1 MMQYVDR
8 LREYLNRFRTYSTNM
23 DFGDILEIV
32 IIAILVYY
40 ILAWMKTTR
49 AWALLKGLI
58 VIGGFMLIAVFMEMK
73 TILWIGEKVLGFA
86 VTALIIVLQPELR
99 KALEELGNK
108 NLFSDF
114 TGKFP
119 FDSRRRIG
127 DGMLSEKSINEIAKA
142 CVEMGRVRTGALIVI
157 ERTESLREYA
167 RTGIDI
173 DALVT
178 SQLLINIF
186 EKNTPLHDGAV
197 IITGDRVSSATCYL
211 PLTDNLKL
219 SKDLGTRHRA
229 AVGISEATDSV
240 TVIVSEETGKISLA
254 FEGEL
259 ITDLSQEKLKSL
271 IHQILKKETDEENGE
286 GQKGRFLWKGRSKSK
301 E

>member
-1 MMQYVDR
+1 MMQYIDR
-8 LREYLNRFRTYSTNM
+8 LKDYLNRFRTYSMNM
-23 DFGDILEIV
+23 DFGDVLEII
-32 IIAILVYY
+32 IIAVLVYY

-49 AWALLKGLI
+49 AWTLLKGI
-58 VIGGFMLIAVFMEMK
+58 VVIGGFMLLAVFMEMK
-73 TILWIGEKVLGFA
+73 TILWISEKVLGFA
-86 VTALIIVLQPELR
+86 VMALIIVLQPELR

-114 TGKFP
+114 TGKLP
-119 FDSRRRIG
+119 FDTRKKAG

-157 ERTESLREYA
+157 ERAESLREYA

-197 IITGDRVSSATCYL
+197 IITGNRVSSATCYL
-211 PLTDNLKL
+211 PLSDSLNL

-229 AVGISEATDSV
+229 GVGISEATDSV
-240 TVIVSEETGKISLA
+240 TIIVSEETGKISLA
-254 FEGEL
+254 YGGEL
-259 ITDLSQEKLKSL
+259 ITDLTQEKLKSL
-271 IHQILKKETDEENGE
+271 IRQLVMKESEEQPKE
-286 GQKGRFLWKGRSKSK
+286 KQKGMLPWKGRSKA
-301 E
+301 

>member
-1 MMQYVDR
+1 MMQYVER
-8 LREYLNRFRTYSTNM
+8 LKDYLNRFRTYSTNM
-23 DFGDILEIV
+23 DFGDYLEII
-32 IIAILVYY
+32 IIAVLVYY

-58 VIGGFMLIAVFMEMK
+58 VIGGFMLVAVFMEMK

-108 NLFSDF
+108 NLFADF
-114 TGKFP
+114 TGRLP
-119 FDSRRRIG
+119 FDSRRKAG
-127 DGMLSEKSINEIAKA
+127 DGTLSEKSINEIAKA

-157 ERTESLREYA
+157 ERNESLREYS

-197 IITGDRVSSATCYL
+197 IITGNRVSSATCYL
-211 PLTDNLKL
+211 PLSDSLRL

-240 TVIVSEETGKISLA
+240 TIIVSEETGTISLA

-259 ITDLSQEKLKSL
+259 ISNLDQEKLKSL
-271 IHQILKKETDEENGE
+271 IHQLVMKETEDKSGNA
-286 GQKGRFLWKGRSKSK
+286 QKGKFLWMGRSKSK

>member
-1 MMQYVDR
+1 MQYVER
-8 LREYLNRFRTYSTNM
+8 LKDYLNRFKIYSTNM
-23 DFGDILEIV
+23 DFGDVLEIA

-108 NLFSDF
+108 NLFADF
-114 TGKFP
+114 TGRFP
-119 FDSRRRIG
+119 FDSRKKIG
-127 DGMLSEKSINEIAKA
+127 DGMLTDKSISEIAKA

-157 ERTESLREYA
+157 EREESLKEYT

-197 IITGDRVSSATCYL
+197 VITGNRVSSATCYL
-211 PLTDNLKL
+211 PLSDNLRL
-219 SKDLGTRHRA
+219 SKELGTRHRA

-259 ITDLSQEKLKSL
+259 ITDLDQERLKSL
-271 IHQILKKETDEENGE
+271 IHQIIMKEPEEKAGDA
-286 GQKGRFLWKGRSKSK
+286 QKGRFLWKGRSKAK
-301 E
+301 G

>member
-1 MMQYVDR
+1 MMQYIDR
-8 LREYLNRFRTYSTNM
+8 LKDYLNRFKTYSMNM
-23 DFGDILEIV
+23 DFGDVLEII
-32 IIAILVYY
+32 IIAVLVYY

-49 AWALLKGLI
+49 AWTLLKGI
-58 VIGGFMLIAVFMEMK
+58 VVIGGFMLLAVFMEMK
-73 TILWIGEKVLGFA
+73 TILWISEKVLGFA
-86 VTALIIVLQPELR
+86 VMALIIVLQPELR

-114 TGKFP
+114 TGKLP
-119 FDSRRRIG
+119 FDTRKKGG
-127 DGMLSEKSINEIAKA
+127 DGTLSEKSINEIAKA

-157 ERTESLREYA
+157 ERAESLREYA

-197 IITGDRVSSATCYL
+197 IITGNRVSSATCYL
-211 PLTDNLKL
+211 PLSDSLNL

-229 AVGISEATDSV
+229 GVGISEATDSV
-240 TVIVSEETGKISLA
+240 TIIVSEETGKISLA
-254 FEGEL
+254 YGGEL
-259 ITDLSQEKLKSL
+259 ITDLTQEKLKSL
-271 IHQILKKETDEENGE
+271 IRQLVMKESEEQPKE
-286 GQKGRFLWKGRSKSK
+286 KQKGVLPWKGRSKA
-301 E
+301 

>member
-1 MMQYVDR
+1 MQYIDR
-8 LREYLNRFRTYSTNM
+8 LKDYLNRFKTYSMNM
-23 DFGDILEIV
+23 DFGDVLEII
-32 IIAILVYY
+32 IIAVLVYY

-49 AWALLKGLI
+49 AWTLLKGI
-58 VIGGFMLIAVFMEMK
+58 VVIGGFMLLAVFMEMK
-73 TILWIGEKVLGFA
+73 TILWISEKVLGFA
-86 VTALIIVLQPELR
+86 VMALIIVLQPELR

-114 TGKFP
+114 TGKLP
-119 FDSRRRIG
+119 FDTRKKAG

-157 ERTESLREYA
+157 ERAESLREYA

-197 IITGDRVSSATCYL
+197 IITGNRVSSATCYL
-211 PLTDNLKL
+211 PLSDSLNL

-229 AVGISEATDSV
+229 GVGISEATDSV
-240 TVIVSEETGKISLA
+240 TIIVSEETGKISLA
-254 FEGEL
+254 YGGEL
-259 ITDLSQEKLKSL
+259 ITDLTQEKLKSL
-271 IHQILKKETDEENGE
+271 IRQLVMKESEEQPKE
-286 GQKGRFLWKGRSKSK
+286 KQKGMLPWKGRSKA
-301 E
+301 